1 VVGDD
6 GGRELGGVA
15 AGVAASHVHTGGELG
30 VFVLAFPDCLQT
42 RQTYDETKAWN
53 SPIRAQEPNAA

>member
-1 VVGDD
+1 M
-6 GGRELGGVA
+6 
-15 AGVAASHVHTGGELG
+15 SHVHTGGELG